1 MTPLLSVTG
10 LGKTFR
16 QGGGLLGGPARDVH
30 AVDGVDFSI
39 AAGETLA
46 LVGESG
52 CGKTTIGRMILRLV
66 EPSAGTVSFE
76 GEDVGALRGE
86 ALRAFRRKV
95 GIVFQDPYGSLNP
108 RMTVARILE
117 DPLRVNTRMGSLERA
132 ATARRLLDEVGLP
145 AAAADRYPH
154 EFSGGQRQR
163 IVIARALAL
172 RPRLVVCDEPVSAL
186 DVSVQAQ
193 ILNLLRDLQ
202 REHGLGY
209 LFISH
214 DLSVVRLVADRI
226 AVMYLGRIAEV
237 SPAEELFSAPRHPYA
252 RALLSAMPVPD
263 PTRPRTR
270 IVLKGDPPSPADPP
284 PGCRFHTRCPEAR
297 AECAVVAPR
306 LLPGGDGRS
315 VACHLA
321 HPPPRAQEGPAP

>member
-1 MTPLLSVTG
+1 MSPLLAVSG

-16 QGGGLLGGPARDVH
+16 QGGGLLGGPARDVR

-66 EPSAGTVSFE
+66 EPSDGSISFE
-76 GEDVGALRGE
+76 GEDVRTLRGE

-95 GIVFQDPYGSLNP
+95 GIVFQDPHGSLNP
-108 RMTVARILE
+108 RMTIERILE
-117 DPLRVNTRMGSLERA
+117 DPLRVNARMGAAERA
-132 ATARRLLDEVGLP
+132 ARVRRLLDEVGLP
-145 AAAADRYPH
+145 ATAARRYPH

-193 ILNLLRDLQ
+193 VLNLLRDLQ

-237 SPAEELFSAPRHPYA
+237 APAERLFAAPRHPYA

-263 PTRPRTR
+263 PARVRAR
-270 IVLKGDPPSPADPP
+270 IVLRGDPPSPADPP
-284 PGCRFHTRCPEAR
+284 PGCRFHTRCPEAI
-297 AECAVVAPR
+297 AGCATIAPR
-306 LLPGGDGRS
+306 LLPAGDDA

-321 HPPPRAQEGPAP
+321 NPPTSTQEGPAP